1 LQNLNSLNMKIER
14 LFDFLYYQYQ
24 TFPQEVM
31 VSDKYPNRR
40 TYLSTKTV
48 KEHAESLAT
57 GLIQIS
63 IEKGDKIGLIVERS
77 RSEWLIVDLACQ
89 MIGAI
94 LIPVY
99 PTISEQE
106 YAYIFKE
113 SGIKVCF
120 VDDGHLLD
128 KMIRLK
134 EMESSL
140 ANIYCLD
147 EQSKEPF
154 WRNLLQTPD
163 RGAIDKRMASITKE
177 DLATIIYTSGTTG
190 QPKGVMLTH
199 WNIVSNVLSASDLIP
214 CSKGDIVLSFLPLCH
229 IFEKVV
235 TYAYIHAG
243 VSIVYTG
250 IDNLGGPNG
259 DLQTVKPHFFT
270 AVPRLLEKVYEKIME
285 KGQGLKGYK
294 HDLFFWALSLGEAYE
309 YNFRP
314 QGIDVL
320 KWWVADKLIFSKW
333 RKAMGGRVKGVLTG
347 AAACPPNIIRM
358 FSAAGI
364 PIREGYGLTEAAP
377 GISINRYDP
386 DLAMIGTV
394 GPLLEGVTVKI
405 DTTAGEFREGEGEIL
420 ASGPN
425 IMEGYY
431 QQPEKTAEVL
441 VAEDGLTW
449 LRTGDVGKMVY
460 NEKGTAF
467 LKITDRKK
475 ELMKTSGGKYVAPS
489 PIESALKQE
498 TLIDNIMVVG
508 EQRRFVA
515 ALIVPGID
523 PLRNWCQDNDV
534 LWTNMEDILNHPKV
548 LALYQKIID
557 RHNQKLARFEQ
568 IKRFKLIDAPWEIVK
583 DDGRPGELTP
593 TLKLKRR
600 IILEKW
606 ASDIDDL
613 YKE

>member
-1 LQNLNSLNMKIER
+1 MKIER
-14 LFDFLYYQYQ
+14 LFDFLYYQHQ

-31 VSDKYPNRR
+31 VSDKYPSSR
-40 TYLSTKTV
+40 TYLSTATV
-48 KEHAESLAT
+48 KESAESLAV
-57 GLIQIS
+57 GMMQLS
-63 IEKGDKIGLIVERS
+63 IEKGDTVGLIVERS

-89 MIGAI
+89 MIGAV

-106 YAYIFKE
+106 YAYIFQE
-113 SGIKVCF
+113 SAIKACF
-120 VDDGHLLD
+120 VDEGHLLD
-128 KMIRLK
+128 KMVRLK
-134 EMESSL
+134 EVAPSL
-140 ANIYCLD
+140 QQVYCLD
-147 EQSKEPF
+147 ESSKAPF
-154 WRNLLQTPD
+154 WKTIWQKPQKEIL
-163 RGAIDKRMASITKE
+163 DKRMAAINRE
-177 DLATIIYTSGTTG
+177 DIATIIYTSGTTG
-190 QPKGVMLTH
+190 QPKGVMLSH

-250 IDNLGGPNG
+250 IDNLGGPTG
-259 DLQTVKPHFFT
+259 DLQVIKPHFFT

-294 HDLFFWALSLGEAYE
+294 RDLFFWALELADDYE
-309 YNFRP
+309 YRYRP
-314 QGIDVL
+314 QGVEKF
-320 KWWVADKLIFSKW
+320 KWWIANKIIFSKW

-347 AAACPPNIIRM
+347 AAACPPNIIRT

-386 DLAMIGTV
+386 YLAKIGTV
-394 GPLLEGVTVKI
+394 GPLLDGVTVRI
-405 DTTAGEFREGEGEIL
+405 DTTSGEYREGEGEIL

-425 IMEGYY
+425 IMQGYY
-431 QQPEKTAEVL
+431 KQPEKTAEVL
-441 VAEDGLTW
+441 VIEDGVTW
-449 LRTGDVGKMVY
+449 LKTGDVGTIVY
-460 NEKGTAF
+460 DENGTAF

-515 ALIVPGID
+515 ALIVPGMD
-523 PLRNWCQDNDV
+523 PLRNWCQENDV
-534 LWTNMEDILNHPKV
+534 LWTNIEDILNHPKV
-548 LALYQKIID
+548 LALYQRIVDK
-557 RHNQKLARFEQ
+557 HNQKLARFEQ

-583 DDGRPGELTP
+583 DNGLPGELTP

-613 YKE
+613 YRE